1 MAEMREM
8 RTLTL
13 PNGITYTLVDE
24 QARQALESLDDDIA
38 QAVSEYLAENP
49 IQGGGTVNPGD
60 VDLTG
65 YATQEWVG
73 QNYQPKGEY
82 LTSVPEGYA
91 TETFVQNKIS
101 EAQLFGGGNG
111 GSVDLS
117 GYATKDDLEDKL
129 DASELPTAIN
139 DALTQAK
146 ASGEFDGPQGP
157 QGEKGDPGDSAVV
170 IHTTATLSSA
180 SWSSSAP
187 YTLTLNVSGILTS
200 DYPHISPVYSD
211 TLDTAKTQKEAWEKV
226 SRAKAAAD
234 SIIFYCYEEK
244 PTTDIPI
251 QIEVNR

>member
-24 QARQALESLDDDIA
+24 QAREALESLDDDIA

-49 IQGGGTVNPGD
+49 IQGGGSANPGE

-82 LTSVPEGYA
+82 LTSMPEGYA

-101 EAQLFGGGNG
+101 EAQLSGGGSG

-117 GYATKDDLEDKL
+117 GYATKDDLKDKL
-129 DASELPTAIN
+129 DATELPAAIN
-139 DALTQAK
+139 DALAQAK
-146 ASGEFDGPQGP
+146 ASGEFDGP
-157 QGEKGDPGDSAVV
+157 KGDPGVSAVV
-170 IHTTATLSSA
+170 IHTTATLSS
-180 SWSSSAP
+180 SDWSSSAP
-187 YTLTLNVSGILTS
+187 YTLTLNVSGILES

-226 SRAKAAAD
+226 SRAKTAAD